1 MTELQS
7 PIDGAPMRKVRRYGV
22 EIDVC
27 SRTGGVWLDKGEL
40 EKIIDMIRDEAED
53 HGRRVGRR
61 DARDARDMS
70 DDDDDEDRFDGDRR
84 GGRRGRS
91 RLSDIFDF

>member
-1 MTELQS
+1 MTELNS

-70 DDDDDEDRFDGDRR
+70 DDDDDRFDGDQR

>member
-1 MTELQS
+1 MTDLAS
-7 PIDGAPMRKVRRYGV
+7 PIDGATMRKVRRYGV

-27 SRTGGVWLDKGEL
+27 VRTGGVWLDKGEL

-61 DARDARDMS
+61 DMK
-70 DDDDDEDRFDGDRR
+70 DDDDR
-84 GGRRGRS
+84 GGFDDDDRGRGGKRRS
-91 RLSDIFDF
+91 RLSDLFDF